1 MSIYK
6 ISDLML
12 RLSEMVQDGFF
23 LTEIT
28 ELPADEETPAALHF
42 DALSSDDRVDYE
54 DVDSIDETTDSK
66 IAITVD
72 DACASLAFSPE
83 EICTL
88 MNAVDNALEYAN
100 ETLKS
105 PDCSRSDR
113 DAIKKGCVDLRNMQ
127 AKFAKFRKRYVL

>member
-28 ELPADEETPAALHF
+28 ELPADKETPAALHF

-54 DVDSIDETTDSK
+54 DVDSIDETADSK

-88 MNAVDNALEYAN
+88 MNAVDNALEYQL
-100 ETLKS
+100 TKL
-105 PDCSRSDR
+105 
-113 DAIKKGCVDLRNMQ
+113 
-127 AKFAKFRKRYVL
+127 